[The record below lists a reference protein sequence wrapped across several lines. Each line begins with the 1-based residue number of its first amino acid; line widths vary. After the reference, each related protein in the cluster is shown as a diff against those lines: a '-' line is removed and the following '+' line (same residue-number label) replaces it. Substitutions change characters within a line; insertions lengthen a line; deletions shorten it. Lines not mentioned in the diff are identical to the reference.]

1 MTMNVNP
8 KNNLIDEPVRLWLA
22 EDISSL
28 SADIAAGTGLVFD
41 YSYTSTAKGETATD
55 PCGFRAN
62 RVKLVTA
69 AGGDFAGVLAQPV
82 KKKKGATTG
91 CYVYVS
97 KPGSVCRIQASAAVA
112 ALGNKL
118 VCSKNAASL
127 GKFVAATTETGAG
140 VAVALQTSTGA
151 GVILAK
157 LYEGDQNG
165 LKA

>member
-1 MTMNVNP
+1 MDVNH
-8 KNNLIDEPVRLWLA
+8 KNNPAEQPVRVWLA
-22 EDISSL
+22 EDV
-28 SADIAAGTGLVFD
+28 SALASDIPEGTGLVFD
-41 YSYTSTAKGETATD
+41 YSYTSTAKGEAAGD
-55 PCGFRAN
+55 PCGFRSN
-62 RVKLVTA
+62 RVKLVTS

-91 CYVYVS
+91 LYVYVNA
-97 KPGSVCRIQASAAVA
+97 PGSICKIQASDAVA
-112 ALGNKL
+112 ALGTKL

-140 VAVALQTSTGA
+140 VAAALQTSTGA

-157 LYEGDQNG
+157 LYGGDQNG